1 MRKIVLSIIATLFIT
16 PAFAEE
22 KECAEPAQ
30 PRDIF
35 IEVVAQAYPNLD
47 ANQAASV
54 ASMYELAYHQD
65 QLANDEAVTSQERQF
80 AERTKQVAMRMAA
93 IQLQVFDSRPQM
105 QSVIERMDAEAAA
118 GLERVSPKLEPDVRH
133 AMSTMAVIGL
143 AWGDLSTDIIQLGAE
158 RFLARADA
166 GNITD
171 ESDQAK
177 CTLKTAMDVLGGVAD
192 FFPGAVT
199 LATVE
204 RLNY

>member
-1 MRKIVLSIIATLFIT
+1 ML
-16 PAFAEE
+16 AFLWTNGVNQDILNILKAPESRS
-22 KECAEPAQ
+22 
-30 PRDIF
+30 PRLRSPGLRS
-35 IEVVAQAYPNLD
+35 Y
-47 ANQAASV
+47 
-54 ASMYELAYHQD
+54 
-65 QLANDEAVTSQERQF
+65 T
-80 AERTKQVAMRMAA
+80 MRMAA

-171 ESDQAK
+171 ESHQAK